1 LLRKIIEKNKAFG
14 WKDATGANG
23 DVMWSGLDIPWEDT
37 YLAKEIRL
45 NRIPGMKMLAHKK
58 MTGYYLNK
66 FREFYPDEFDFYPK
80 TFLLPEELDQF
91 KEFKSKHPDR
101 LFIAKPTSGS
111 QGDGIILVKKLS
123 DLSLYSNEMV
133 VQEYVDKPLLLE
145 DKKFDL
151 RLYILIS
158 NVKPVI
164 AFLNEEGL
172 ARFCTEPYQPPTQE
186 NLKNVYMHLTN
197 YSLNKLSPNYKYTEE
212 CIEINDGSKRSLTSL
227 WKSVEKAG
235 YSKEEI
241 LTNITS
247 VVQKLVFALE
257 PVIQFNYNVAFE
269 GKDDGKCFHVLGVDI
284 LIDQD
289 LKPWLLEINANPS
302 FDIGHEDLTDPK
314 AKEIISPVDQFVKE
328 KVVEDSILVSR
339 KSIAK
344 QLQTESY
351 RTFTQVYNGQDHD
364 FHDMNLFKD
373 ILFIFEK
380 LSGVRFKT
388 HLTSSKFVKLAT
400 VRGMTNEHIIKAN
413 YDIIYQKAVKLSD
426 DNQMN
431 FPSFIKAIEDITILL
446 NKGRFTFENK
456 KEFIENTIQIIKSGL

>member
-1 LLRKIIEKNKAFG
+1 LTF
-14 WKDATGANG
+14 TQ
-23 DVMWSGLDIPWEDT
+23 
-37 YLAKEIRL
+37 
-45 NRIPGMKMLAHKK
+45 
-58 MTGYYLNK
+58 
-66 FREFYPDEFDFYPK
+66 K
-80 TFLLPEELDQF
+80 TFLLPEEYDQF
-91 KEFKSKHPDR
+91 KEFKSKHPNR

-123 DLSLYSNEMV
+123 DLSLYSNEMI

-151 RLYILIS
+151 RLYILVS

-172 ARFCTEPYQPPTQE
+172 ARFCTESYQPPTQE
-186 NLKNVYMHLTN
+186 NLKNAYMHLTN
-197 YSLNKLSPNYKYTEE
+197 YSLNKLSPHYKYTEE
-212 CIEINDGSKRSLTSL
+212 CIEINDGSKRTLTSL
-227 WKSVEKAG
+227 WKSLEKAG
-235 YSKEEI
+235 YSKEEV

-302 FDIGHEDLTDPK
+302 FNIGHEDSNDPK

-339 KSIAK
+339 KSVAK

-351 RTFTQVYNGQDHD
+351 RTFTQVYNSQDNEFD
-364 FHDMNLFKD
+364 DMNLFKD

-388 HLTSSKFVKLAT
+388 HLTSSKFVKLAA

-446 NKGRFTFENK
+446 NKSRFTFENK